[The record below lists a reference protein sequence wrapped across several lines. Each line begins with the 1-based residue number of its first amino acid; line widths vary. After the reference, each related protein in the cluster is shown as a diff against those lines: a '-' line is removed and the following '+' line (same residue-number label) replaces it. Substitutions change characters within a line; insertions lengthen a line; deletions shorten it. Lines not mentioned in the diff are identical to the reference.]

1 MVKSKEK
8 QPSVKL
14 QWHPAFCAAAELELR
29 FNKADLEFK
38 REYNLSKK
46 PLQMDLLIIEKR
58 KNVQI
63 QNEIGAIFRG
73 HNVIEYKSPDDGM
86 TIDDFFKTLG
96 YAYLY
101 KGLGEKVD
109 QIPLEE
115 LTVSLFRASAPKQLF
130 KQLIGYGYKV
140 EQHMP
145 GIYYVK
151 GFPIP
156 IQIVVTK
163 ELDSKN
169 HESLKVLSRSAEK
182 EDIQKFTEL
191 ARDFSEPGDK
201 EKADAVLQV
210 SVAANREKY
219 DEVRRSE
226 NMCEALRELMKEEI
240 EQELEKAR
248 KEGLRLGKEEG
259 KQVGEQQGRETG
271 RAQGL
276 EEGRAEGRAEGRVEG
291 HSEGETQAKKEMAYE
306 LYHEEGF
313 SVERIAKLVKLDR
326 ETVEKWLKEKTTA

>member
-1 MVKSKEK
+1 MVKPKEK
-8 QPSVKL
+8 QPDAKI

-29 FNKADLEFK
+29 LNKADLEFK

-58 KNVQI
+58 KNAQI
-63 QNEIGAIFRG
+63 QNEIGTSFRG

-96 YAYLY
+96 YACLY
-101 KGLGEKVD
+101 KGLGEKVN

-115 LTVSLFRASAPKQLF
+115 LTVSLFRASAPKQLM
-130 KQLIGYGYKV
+130 KQLIGYGYKI
-140 EQHMP
+140 ELHMP
-145 GIYYVK
+145 GIYYVQ
-151 GFPIP
+151 GFSIP
-156 IQIVVTK
+156 IQIIVTK

-248 KEGLRLGKEEG
+248 KEGLRLGKE
-259 KQVGEQQGRETG
+259 KGR
-271 RAQGL
+271 
-276 EEGRAEGRAEGRVEG
+276 EEGRQEKIQV
-291 HSEGETQAKKEMAYE
+291 KKEMAYE

-313 SVERIAKLVKLDR
+313 TIERIAKLVKQDR
-326 ETVEKWLKEKTTA
+326 ETVEQWLQENTTA

>member
-1 MVKSKEK
+1 M
-8 QPSVKL
+8 
-14 QWHPAFCAAAELELR
+14 
-29 FNKADLEFK
+29 
-38 REYNLSKK
+38 
-46 PLQMDLLIIEKR
+46 
-58 KNVQI
+58 
-63 QNEIGAIFRG
+63 
-73 HNVIEYKSPDDGM
+73 
-86 TIDDFFKTLG
+86 
-96 YAYLY
+96 
-101 KGLGEKVD
+101 
-109 QIPLEE
+109 
-115 LTVSLFRASAPKQLF
+115 
-130 KQLIGYGYKV
+130 KQLIDYGYKI
-140 EQHMP
+140 ELHTS
-145 GIYYVK
+145 GIYYVQ
-151 GFPIP
+151 GFSIP

-182 EDIQKFTEL
+182 EDIQKFTEM

-259 KQVGEQQGRETG
+259 REEKIQV
-271 RAQGL
+271 
-276 EEGRAEGRAEGRVEG
+276 
-291 HSEGETQAKKEMAYE
+291 KKEMAYE

-313 SVERIAKLVKLDR
+313 TIERIAKLVKQDR
-326 ETVEKWLKEKTTA
+326 ETVEQWVQEKTTA

>member
-1 MVKSKEK
+1 MVKPKEK
-8 QPSVKL
+8 QPDAKI

-29 FNKADLEFK
+29 LNKADLEFK

-46 PLQMDLLIIEKR
+46 PLQMDMLIIEKR

-63 QNEIGAIFRG
+63 QNEIGTIFRG

-96 YAYLY
+96 YACLY
-101 KGLGEKVD
+101 KGLGEKVN

-115 LTVSLFRASAPKQLF
+115 LTVSLFRASAPKQLM
-130 KQLIGYGYKV
+130 KQLIGYGYKI
-140 EQHMP
+140 ELHTS
-145 GIYYVK
+145 GIYYVQ
-151 GFPIP
+151 GFSIP
-156 IQIVVTK
+156 IQIIVTK

-182 EDIQKFTEL
+182 EDIQKFTEF

-248 KEGLRLGKEEG
+248 KEGLRLGN
-259 KQVGEQQGRETG
+259 
-271 RAQGL
+271 
-276 EEGRAEGRAEGRVEG
+276 EEGREKGRQEKIQV
-291 HSEGETQAKKEMAYE
+291 KKEMAYE

-313 SVERIAKLVKLDR
+313 SIERIAKLVKQDR
-326 ETVEKWLKEKTTA
+326 ETVEQWLQEKTTA

>member
-1 MVKSKEK
+1 MVKPKEK
-8 QPSVKL
+8 QPDAKI
-14 QWHPAFCAAAELELR
+14 QWHPAFCAA
-29 FNKADLEFK
+29 ADLEFK

-58 KNVQI
+58 KNAQI
-63 QNEIGAIFRG
+63 QNEIGTIFRG

-96 YAYLY
+96 YACLY
-101 KGLGEKVD
+101 KGLGEKVN

-115 LTVSLFRASAPKQLF
+115 LTVSLFRASAPKQLM
-130 KQLIGYGYKV
+130 KQLIDYGYKI
-140 EQHMP
+140 ELHTS
-145 GIYYVK
+145 GIYYVQ
-151 GFPIP
+151 GFSIP

-240 EQELEKAR
+240 EEELKKNREKS
-248 KEGLRLGKEEG
+248 L
-259 KQVGEQQGRETG
+259 
-271 RAQGL
+271 
-276 EEGRAEGRAEGRVEG
+276 VEG

-313 SVERIAKLVKLDR
+313 SIERIAKLVKQDR
-326 ETVEKWLKEKTTA
+326 ETVEQWLQEKTTA

>member
-1 MVKSKEK
+1 MVKPKEK
-8 QPSVKL
+8 QPDAKI

-29 FNKADLEFK
+29 LNKADLEFK

-63 QNEIGAIFRG
+63 QNEIGTIFRG

-96 YAYLY
+96 YACLY
-101 KGLGEKVD
+101 KGLGEKVN

-115 LTVSLFRASAPKQLF
+115 LTVSLFRASAPKQLM
-130 KQLIGYGYKV
+130 KQLIGYGYKI
-140 EQHMP
+140 ELHTS
-145 GIYYVK
+145 GIYYVQ
-151 GFPIP
+151 GFSIP
-156 IQIVVTK
+156 IQIIVTK

-182 EDIQKFTEL
+182 EDIQKFTEF

-259 KQVGEQQGRETG
+259 REKGR
-271 RAQGL
+271 
-276 EEGRAEGRAEGRVEG
+276 EEGRQEGREEGREEG
-291 HSEGETQAKKEMAYE
+291 RQEKIQVKKEMAYE

-313 SVERIAKLVKLDR
+313 SIERIAKLVKQDR
-326 ETVEKWLKEKTTA
+326 ETVEQWLQEKTTA